1 MATTRR
7 VGIVPAAGRGT
18 RAQPL
23 PGSKEVCRVWGRPL
37 LAHLVARIHEAE
49 VDEIR
54 VVTRPE
60 KTDVIACARD
70 LGARVVLA
78 RPASVGASLAAG
90 AEGLAPDDLALV
102 GFPDTVWED
111 AGVFPELVAALGPA
125 DVCLALFRHADPAA
139 TDVVSLGRDGRVTA
153 VEVKPLRPRGE
164 LTWGCAVLRAPLLR
178 ALDAEPGRTFHELA
192 RRGSVGAVHFPGGYA
207 DLGVRE
213 RLERAWSGEELAS
226 VAAG

>member
-1 MATTRR
+1 
-7 VGIVPAAGRGT
+7 
-18 RAQPL
+18 
-23 PGSKEVCRVWGRPL
+23 L
-37 LAHLVARIHEAE
+37 LAHLVARLHEAE

-60 KTDVIACARD
+60 KTDVVACARE
-70 LGARVVLA
+70 LGASVVLA
-78 RPASVGASLAAG
+78 QPRSVGASLGAG
-90 AEGLAPDDLALV
+90 AEGLEPSDLALI
-102 GFPDTVWED
+102 GFPDTVWEEVD
-111 AGVFPELVAALGPA
+111 VFPGLIAALGSA

-139 TDVVSLGRDGRVTA
+139 TDVVSLGRDGRVRA
-153 VEVKPLRPRGE
+153 IEVKPVRPRGE

-192 RRGSVGAVHFPGGYA
+192 RRRRVAAVRFPGGYV

-213 RLERAWSGEELAS
+213 RLERAWSGERLAS